1 MDAKDIL
8 ELVYAGFTKAE
19 IMELTAGK
27 KSEEKKDEPK
37 PEKKDEPKPEDKKPD
52 EPKPEKKDEPK
63 PEDKVAAL
71 ETKIDYLVNRLN
83 LLAVQT
89 SKQKDEPTETVDDI
103 LASMVRGNKKEE

>member
-1 MDAKDIL
+1 MKAEDVL
-8 ELVYAGFTKAE
+8 ELIRAGYTKADIDALGIALE
-19 IMELTAGK
+19 K
-27 KSEEKKDEPK
+27 PEEKK
-37 PEKKDEPKPEDKKPD
+37 PEEKKPD

-63 PEDKVAAL
+63 PDDKVTAL

>member
-1 MDAKDIL
+1 MKAEDVLDLIR
-8 ELVYAGFTKAE
+8 AGYTKADIDALGIALE
-19 IMELTAGK
+19 KPEEPK
-27 KSEEKKDEPK
+27 PEEKKPEEPKPEEKKPEEPK
-37 PEKKDEPKPEDKKPD
+37 PEKKEEPKPD
-52 EPKPEKKDEPK
+52 
-63 PEDKVAAL
+63 DKVTAL

>member
-8 ELVYAGFTKAE
+8 ELIRAGYTKADIE
-19 IMELTAGK
+19 ALGITLEK
-27 KSEEKKDEPK
+27 PEKKDEPK
-37 PEKKDEPKPEDKKPD
+37 PEKKDEPKPE
-52 EPKPEKKDEPK
+52 KKDEPK
-63 PEDKVAAL
+63 PDDKVTAL

-89 SKQKDEPTETVDDI
+89 SKQKDEQTETVDDI

>member
-1 MDAKDIL
+1 MNADDIL
-8 ELVYAGFTKAE
+8 DLIRAGYTKADIDALE
-19 IMELTAGK
+19 K
-27 KSEEKKDEPK
+27 PEEKKDEPK
-37 PEKKDEPKPEDKKPD
+37 PEKKDEPKPD
-52 EPKPEKKDEPK
+52 
-63 PEDKVAAL
+63 DKVTAL

>member
-1 MDAKDIL
+1 MNANDIL
-8 ELVYAGFTKAE
+8 ELIRAGYTKAD
-19 IMELTAGK
+19 IDALGIAL
-27 KSEEKKDEPK
+27 EKPEDKK

-63 PEDKVAAL
+63 PDDKVTAL

-103 LASMVRGNKKEE
+103 LASIVRGNKKEE

>member
-1 MDAKDIL
+1 MKAEDVLDLIR
-8 ELVYAGFTKAE
+8 AGYTKADIDALGIALE
-19 IMELTAGK
+19 
-27 KSEEKKDEPK
+27 K
-37 PEKKDEPKPEDKKPD
+37 PEEQKPEEQKPD
-52 EPKPEKKDEPK
+52 EPKPEEKKPEEPK
-63 PEDKVAAL
+63 PEKKEEPKPDDKVTAL

>member
-8 ELVYAGFTKAE
+8 ELIRAGYTKADIDALGIALE
-19 IMELTAGK
+19 K
-27 KSEEKKDEPK
+27 PEKKDEPK
-37 PEKKDEPKPEDKKPD
+37 PEKKDEPKPD
-52 EPKPEKKDEPK
+52 
-63 PEDKVAAL
+63 DKVTAL

-103 LASMVRGNKKEE
+103 LASLVRGNKKEE

>member
-8 ELVYAGFTKAE
+8 ELIRAGYTKADIE
-19 IMELTAGK
+19 ALGITLEK
-27 KSEEKKDEPK
+27 PEKKDEPK
-37 PEKKDEPKPEDKKPD
+37 PEKKDEPKPD
-52 EPKPEKKDEPK
+52 
-63 PEDKVAAL
+63 DKVTAL

-89 SKQKDEPTETVDDI
+89 SKQKDEQTETVDDI